1 MKGIC
6 LATTFATDNGGC
18 YASMMR
24 AHSPDPIRKS
34 YDLYLGFGA
43 KRLVWTNPDHGVT
56 LTDDGIAWFA
66 GGSEWQA
73 RLRDITEVHLQTG
86 NVGENTIATCRLKF
100 LDDTSL
106 SILSSNS
113 RGLQDASHDKLYVA
127 FVRDLHR
134 RLAAADAHVAFTAG
148 FSDARYRFGKVVA
161 VVAGLFFVVAP
172 TVLLL
177 MTREANMVWALYAGV
192 LLVWPLYGLM
202 RANAPRSYDPRHVP
216 PELMP

>member
-1 MKGIC
+1 MPTAP
-6 LATTFATDNGGC
+6 LAPARN
-18 YASMMR
+18 
-24 AHSPDPIRKS
+24 S
-34 YDLYLGFGA
+34 YDLYLGFGQ
-43 KRLVWTNPDHGVT
+43 KRFVWTNPDHGVT

-66 GGSEWQA
+66 GGREWQA
-73 RLRDITEVHLQTG
+73 RLRDIAEVHLQTG
-86 NVGENTIATCRLKF
+86 NIGENTIATCRLRF
-100 LDDTSL
+100 SDGTPL

-134 RLAAADAHVAFTAG
+134 RLAAEDARVAFTAG

-192 LLVWPLYGLM
+192 LLVWPLYRLM
-202 RANAPRSYDPRHVP
+202 Q
-216 PELMP
+216 